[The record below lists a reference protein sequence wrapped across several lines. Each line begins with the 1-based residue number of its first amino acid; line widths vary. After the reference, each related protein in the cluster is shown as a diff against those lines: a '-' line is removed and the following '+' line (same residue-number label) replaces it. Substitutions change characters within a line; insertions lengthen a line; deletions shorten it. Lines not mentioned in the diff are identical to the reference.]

1 MRSISPRTISRKN
14 TKILETK
21 AFFTD
26 FFRFFHSVHYFVVH
40 KLVYQRG
47 KSVFLQRHTKQN
59 RVMKKSFIYGVAV
72 EGDNFTDREKE
83 TKRLK
88 QDFEN
93 GQNVVLISPR
103 RMGKTSLVRKVQSV
117 VDKKKVC
124 VVYIDAYDCR
134 NEYEFYNKFAAA
146 LMKQT
151 AGKAEAVMKNIKE
164 FLVRLSP
171 KVGFSPDPNSEVS
184 LSLGITPKN
193 YSPEEILQLP
203 ERMAEKMGRH
213 IVVCIDEFQQIGE
226 FQDSLSVQK
235 KMRGIW
241 QLQNNASYCLFGSK
255 KHLLSTL
262 FQNKRMPFYQFGDIL
277 FLQPIPTD
285 DWKPFIRHKFEEKG
299 IDIPDELIE
308 RICSTVQN
316 QSSYVQQL
324 ASNVM
329 LNADNVVTGQ
339 TLEAAIEDLL
349 NQNSLLFL
357 QQLEGLTAYQ
367 MNFLKALAHGIHSNF
382 GSKEVLGNYDLGSKS
397 NVSRIKS
404 VLKQK
409 ELIEELPNGTMFTDP
424 VFELWFSKE
433 WCE

>member
-1 MRSISPRTISRKN
+1 MKKADIADDWFLWYTSLWTTDWC
-14 TKILETK
+14 TKE
-21 AFFTD
+21 
-26 FFRFFHSVHYFVVH
+26 
-40 KLVYQRG
+40 
-47 KSVFLQRHTKQN
+47 KSCIFAASKQQN
-59 RVMKKSFIYGVAV
+59 SVMKKSFIYGVAV

-93 GQNVVLISPR
+93 GQNVILISPR
-103 RMGKTSLVRKVQSV
+103 RMGKTSLVRRVQSL
-117 VDKKKVC
+117 VDKKTLS

-184 LSLGITPKN
+184 LSLGITPKE

-203 ERMAEKMGRH
+203 QRMAEKMGKH

-226 FQDSLSVQK
+226 FQDSLNVQK

-241 QLQNNASYCLFGSK
+241 QLQTNASYCLFGSK
-255 KHLLSTL
+255 KHLLSNL

-277 FLQPIPTD
+277 FLQPISTE
-285 DWKPFIRHKFEEKG
+285 DWKPFIRGKFEEKN
-299 IDIPDELIE
+299 ISISDDLIE
-308 RICSTVQN
+308 KICATVQN

-329 LNADNVVTGQ
+329 LNATDVVTEQ
-339 TLEAAIEDLL
+339 TLELAVEDLL

-357 QQLEGLTAYQ
+357 QQLDGLTAYQ
-367 MNFLKALAHGIHSNF
+367 MNFLKALANGTNANF
-382 GSKEVLGNYDLGSKS
+382 GSKTVLNLYDLGSKS
-397 NVSRIKS
+397 NVSKIKS
-404 VLKQK
+404 VLTQK
-409 ELIEELPNGTMFTDP
+409 ELIENTSKGIVFTDP
-424 VFELWFSKE
+424 VFQLWFTKE
-433 WCE
+433 WCK

>member
-1 MRSISPRTISRKN
+1 
-14 TKILETK
+14 
-21 AFFTD
+21 
-26 FFRFFHSVHYFVVH
+26 
-40 KLVYQRG
+40 
-47 KSVFLQRHTKQN
+47 
-59 RVMKKSFIYGVAV
+59 MKKSFIYGVAV

-103 RMGKTSLVRKVQSV
+103 RMGKTSLVRRVQSV

-134 NEYEFYNKFAAA
+134 NEYDFYNKFATA

-203 ERMAEKMGRH
+203 EQMAEKMGKH

-255 KHLLSTL
+255 KHLLSTI

-277 FLQPIPTD
+277 FLQPISTE
-285 DWKPFIRHKFEEKG
+285 DWIPFIRRKFEEKS
-299 IDIPDELIE
+299 IQISDEII
-308 RICSTVQN
+308 RQICSTVQN

-329 LNADNVVTGQ
+329 LNATDIVTEQ
-339 TLEAAIEDLL
+339 TLNVAIEDLL

-357 QQLEGLTAYQ
+357 QQLDGLTAYQ
-367 MNFLKALAHGIHSNF
+367 MNFLKAVAQGVHSNF
-382 GSKEVLGNYDLGSKS
+382 GSKEVLENYDLGTKS
-397 NVSRIKS
+397 NVTKIKS
-404 VLKQK
+404 VLKEK
-409 ELIEELPNGTMFTDP
+409 ELIENKLEEIVFADP
-424 VFELWFSKE
+424 VFLLWFNKE
-433 WCE
+433 LNK